1 MKFYI
6 AVLAG
11 MSMAVAHAMEA
22 PKEDVL
28 TFKNNTGR
36 TIRFKFETG
45 LPETLSF
52 NPPGQTFESID
63 IEKNRPEGSLERDI
77 VAGGTVKVADLTSRE
92 KVYFGGV
99 QFDSRREYM
108 NKTCTVEV
116 RKMLGAIS
124 YDTTCKVGEKTVAEV
139 VEEYEVT
146 DVEPTD
152 RVAWDR
158 LGLRGIER
166 PEPHQILGV
175 SKDASPDEI
184 KKKWMQLSRK
194 WGQDRAPVGEYQS
207 YKRIQQ
213 MINDAN
219 QKLTEKK

>member
-1 MKFYI
+1 
-6 AVLAG
+6 
-11 MSMAVAHAMEA
+11 MSFE
-22 PKEDVL
+22 
-28 TFKNNTGR
+28 
-36 TIRFKFETG
+36 ETG
-45 LPETLSF
+45 GIPIKKK
-52 NPPGQTFESID
+52 PIPKPI
-63 IEKNRPEGSLERDI
+63 
-77 VAGGTVKVADLTSRE
+77 
-92 KVYFGGV
+92 
-99 QFDSRREYM
+99 
-108 NKTCTVEV
+108 
-116 RKMLGAIS
+116 
-124 YDTTCKVGEKTVAEV
+124 
-139 VEEYEVT
+139 EVT